1 MVNEEIVGGLK
12 NALDRGSSL
21 QKAMMTFFNAG
32 YGKKEIEDAA
42 AVLLNYSPVKKEVT
56 PIVPTTKEIKSD
68 KEKEEQKTEEVKET
82 TPPQLPNK
90 KNENAKENNF
100 PKLPPQK
107 VVQKVSQYGEEN
119 NPQEPNVP
127 TPPGMKTATFKQ
139 VTPKTEKQI
148 QKKEEKTKKSSSR
161 KGIIIAL
168 VILLVLLIGILISI
182 FLFRAQIIDILGSIL
197 T

>member
-32 YGKKEIEDAA
+32 YGKKEIEEAA
-42 AVLLNYSPVKKEVT
+42 AVLLNYSPVKKETT
-56 PIVPTTKEIKSD
+56 PLVPVTKEVKPEEK
-68 KEKEEQKTEEVKET
+68 KENKKTEEKKEN

-90 KNENAKENNF
+90 KNEPIKENNF

-107 VVQKVSQYGEEN
+107 VVQKVSQYGEEKQDKEPKIP
-119 NPQEPNVP
+119 NPPWIKNANP
-127 TPPGMKTATFKQ
+127 SAN
-139 VTPKTEKQI
+139 PKTEKQI

-168 VILLVLLIGILISI
+168 VILLVFLIGILISI
-182 FLFRAQIIDILGSIL
+182 FLFRAQIIDLLSSIL